1 MKDEMFLL
9 LNNHKARM
17 AFVESNDNWTTVDN
31 NSDLL
36 EVRCL
41 FIGERVFVRFL
52 TYEQEF
58 PTYANNSTDL
68 RANPP
73 KWTRLEQFEIKSD
86 DDHIKYLVKVTNTE
100 LCDVLAKYQR
110 KLRKEM
116 QQ

>member
-1 MKDEMFLL
+1 MKDEMFLTPK
-9 LNNHKARM
+9 NHKERM
-17 AFVESNDNWTTVDN
+17 AFVENSDNWTTFDN
-31 NSDLL
+31 NSELL
-36 EVRCL
+36 EMRCL

-58 PTYANNSTDL
+58 PWCDKSFTDTKK
-68 RANPP
+68 NPP
-73 KWTRLEQFEIKSD
+73 KWVRLEQFEIKSD